1 MKDLLSLELRV
12 EYSDA
17 GVAEKILRALEP
29 DNEGYVQSRLEGS
42 TIIFT
47 MEAEDAGSMRA
58 TADDLLAC
66 LKIAESASGIVA
78 SGTDLDGD
86 SLLE

>member
-1 MKDLLSLELRV
+1 MLKLELKV
-12 EYSDA
+12 GYDNVK
-17 GVAEKILRALEP
+17 VAEAIFRSLEP
-29 DNEGYVQSRLEGS
+29 DNKGYVESHLEGS
-42 TIIFT
+42 TLFFT
-47 MEAEDAGSMRA
+47 IEAEDAGSMRA

-86 SLLE
+86 PLLE